1 MRPYAILHLL
11 KVGPPYW
18 EGGRADDDDDDEC
31 LLADPHTIIL
41 QQCAHRANYPIELL
55 FSQAAN
61 LFLIESDCLM
71 IWLGGEVPKKKT
83 WLRTISQ

>member
-18 EGGRADDDDDDEC
+18 EGGRADDVDDDEC

-41 QQCAHRANYPIELL
+41 QQCAHRANYPI
-55 FSQAAN
+55 
-61 LFLIESDCLM
+61 
-71 IWLGGEVPKKKT
+71 
-83 WLRTISQ
+83 